1 MSIMEGQH
9 SPPLM
14 SRRSLNSVWYG
25 IVSAMFFIYLGAALA
40 LAYGTVNALVGLV
53 LTIVVYGAIN
63 RVIAGYALHN
73 NLSVAEFSRSILGR
87 SGAAI
92 ASLILGVT
100 ALYYAVFEGS
110 IVAFAFQAEFG
121 GPLPLWSA
129 IVVAYSTPLV
139 VGRVREFLDRING
152 ILLPIYWGGLLLA
165 VVWAGSEYGT
175 DSGWLTHSVPM
186 LPLASGGPGWLATFA
201 AYAGVW
207 VLMMYTMDFAA
218 MGRSEDAR
226 FHNRYTFGYLFYA
239 MAFGANAIVGI
250 FLTFTIPGVA
260 ATETGVATGLVH
272 MLGLAGLLIVFVSQT
287 RINTANYHL
296 AITNLQSIGKRI
308 LRISAPLWV
317 WAIVTA
323 ATIYLMMLLPVV
335 QYLLVALSW
344 QAVLITGW
352 VGIAIT
358 HIVMTRRSGQSA
370 DPAGTPDSGFA
381 RFYIPGVVAWTVSTA
396 VGLVILQ
403 SRVGWG
409 PGIGALVT
417 PILAAAIYGSMRTLT
432 TKPSALLPVHAG

>member
-1 MSIMEGQH
+1 MSITVGQH

-14 SRRSLNSVWYG
+14 NRKSLNSIWYS

-40 LAYGTVNALVGLV
+40 LAYGTVNALIGLA
-53 LTIVVYGAIN
+53 LTIAVYGVIN
-63 RVIAGYALHN
+63 RVIAEYALRN

-87 SGAAI
+87 SGASI

-139 VGRVREFLDRING
+139 VGRVREFLDRVNG
-152 ILLPIYWGGLLLA
+152 FLLPIYWGGLLLA
-165 VVWAGSEYGT
+165 VVWAGFKYGT
-175 DSGWLTHSVPM
+175 DSEWITHSVPA
-186 LPLASGGPGWLATFA
+186 LPVASGGPGWLAAFA
-201 AYAGVW
+201 AYIGVW

-226 FHNRYTFGYLFYA
+226 FHKRYTFGYLFYA
-239 MAFGANAIVGI
+239 LAFGVNAVVGI
-250 FLTFTIPGVA
+250 FLTFTIPGIA
-260 ATETGVATGLVH
+260 ATETGVATGLVQ
-272 MLGLAGLLIVFVSQT
+272 MLGVVGLLIIFVSQT

-296 AITNLQSIGKRI
+296 AITNLQSIGKRV
-308 LRISAPLWV
+308 LGISAPMWV
-317 WAIVTA
+317 WAIVTGA
-323 ATIYLMMLLPVV
+323 AIYLMMLLPVV

-352 VGIAIT
+352 VGIAFT
-358 HIVMTRRSGQSA
+358 HIMMTRRHGESA
-370 DPAGTPDSGFA
+370 DPAHTPESRFA
-381 RFYIPGVVAWTVSTA
+381 RFYPPGIVAWTVSTA
-396 VGLVILQ
+396 AGLVILQ
-403 SRVGWG
+403 SGVGWG

-417 PILAAAIYGSMRTLT
+417 PILAATIYGSMRTFAS
-432 TKPSALLPVHAG
+432 KRSALLPALAN